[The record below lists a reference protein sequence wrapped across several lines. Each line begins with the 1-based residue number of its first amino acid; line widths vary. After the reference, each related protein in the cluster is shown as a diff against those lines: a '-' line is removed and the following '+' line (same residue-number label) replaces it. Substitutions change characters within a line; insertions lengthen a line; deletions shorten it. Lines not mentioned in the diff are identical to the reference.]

1 MFLKSV
7 AYQAL
12 LEQETD
18 FENRQLPV
26 LGHFSHDLCC
36 VLLGFTLF
44 SGNFTVTIYSV
55 YKPGLNG
62 YLMMRKPGLIL
73 FFIANITFN
82 GASVSWGKNAAY
94 CETTQV
100 LEIDE
105 HALAKSKN
113 EQFRLVISNETV
125 HFGINSFSGGSN
137 TFKIIDYRGKMNW
150 RADDDR
156 YYISFLNGNLY
167 FSAVFPKSA
176 TVVSARCEIY

>member
-1 MFLKSV
+1 
-7 AYQAL
+7 
-12 LEQETD
+12 
-18 FENRQLPV
+18 
-26 LGHFSHDLCC
+26 
-36 VLLGFTLF
+36 
-44 SGNFTVTIYSV
+44 
-55 YKPGLNG
+55 
-62 YLMMRKPGLIL
+62 MMRKPGLFL
-73 FFIANITFN
+73 LFIANITFN

-105 HALAKSKN
+105 HALSKSKN

-137 TFKIIDYRGKMNW
+137 TFKIKDYRGKMNW

-176 TVVSARCEIY
+176 TLVSARCEIY

>member
-1 MFLKSV
+1 
-7 AYQAL
+7 
-12 LEQETD
+12 
-18 FENRQLPV
+18 
-26 LGHFSHDLCC
+26 
-36 VLLGFTLF
+36 
-44 SGNFTVTIYSV
+44 
-55 YKPGLNG
+55 
-62 YLMMRKPGLIL
+62 MMRKPGLIL
-73 FFIANITFN
+73 FFIAYITFN

-100 LEIDE
+100 LEIDD
-105 HALAKSKN
+105 HALSKSKN

-176 TVVSARCEIY
+176 TVVSARCQIY

>member
-1 MFLKSV
+1 
-7 AYQAL
+7 
-12 LEQETD
+12 
-18 FENRQLPV
+18 
-26 LGHFSHDLCC
+26 
-36 VLLGFTLF
+36 
-44 SGNFTVTIYSV
+44 
-55 YKPGLNG
+55 
-62 YLMMRKPGLIL
+62 MRKLGLIL

-82 GASVSWGKNAAY
+82 GASVSLSESAAY

-105 HALAKSKN
+105 HALSKSKN

-137 TFKIIDYRGKMNW
+137 TFKIIDYRDKMNW

-167 FSAVFPKSA
+167 FSAVFSKNA
-176 TVVSARCEIY
+176 TLVSARCKIY